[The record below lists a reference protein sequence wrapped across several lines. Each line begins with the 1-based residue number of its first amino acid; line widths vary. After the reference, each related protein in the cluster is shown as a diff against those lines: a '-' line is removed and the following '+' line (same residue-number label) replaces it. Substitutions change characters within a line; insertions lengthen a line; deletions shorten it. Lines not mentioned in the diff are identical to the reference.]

1 MEVSKNKTDAI
12 TGLPLY
18 DSFLEIAQTEID
30 NNPSKMLVLISTDI
44 ANFKYVNKIY
54 GYNKANEL
62 INELISVIQDDNQEI
77 VCACRTHSD
86 HIISLFRYNG
96 DREDFVKTVD
106 DDSNRFVK
114 RNSRKYPS
122 VSLHLNNGVVFL
134 DDEDDDLIYSID
146 KANVA
151 RRIAKGNYCVTS
163 VVYSSEMMGRK
174 EEDAKIMAM
183 FDHAIKN
190 GNIKTFFQPKM
201 DIKGQKIIGAEVL
214 SRIYDVNGNMMMP
227 DSYIPVLENSG
238 KVVELDRYVM
248 RETFSA
254 IRNWIDRG
262 WNVVPV
268 SINLSRM
275 NFYEDNIAEH
285 IYTEFCK
292 YNIPIEY
299 IELEL
304 TESLFFAETNTMVNE
319 ISKLREYGFCIS
331 MDDFGM
337 GYSALSSLST
347 LPVDIIKFDK
357 EFIRNSMS
365 NDAGYQILNSLI
377 GVFKKI
383 NYDVICEGIETREQE
398 KMIFE
403 CGCDNVQGFL
413 YDKPLERSQF
423 EEKYIKNN

>member
-1 MEVSKNKTDAI
+1 MDMTQKKTDAV

-18 DSFLEIAQTEID
+18 DGFLEIAKGEID
-30 NNPSKMLVLISTDI
+30 NNPGKMLVLISTDI

-54 GYNKANEL
+54 GYSKANEL
-62 INELISVIQDDNQEI
+62 INELISVIQDANQEI

-86 HIISLFRYNG
+86 HIISLFRYSG

-134 DDEDDDLIYSID
+134 DNEDDDLIYSID

-163 VVYSSEMMGRK
+163 VVYSSEMMCRK

-214 SRIYDVNGNMMMP
+214 SRIYDENGNMMMP
-227 DSYIPVLENSG
+227 DTYIPILENSG

-248 RETFSA
+248 RETFST
-254 IRNWIDRG
+254 IRNWLDRG
-262 WNVVPV
+262 WNAVPV

-275 NFYEDNIAEH
+275 HFYEDNVADR
-285 IYTEFCK
+285 IYNEFSK
-292 YNIPIEY
+292 YKIPPEY

-304 TESLFFAETNTMVNE
+304 TESLFFAETNIMVHE
-319 ISKLREYGFCIS
+319 ISKLRDYGFRVS

-337 GYSALSSLST
+337 GYSALSALGS

-357 EFIRNSMS
+357 EFIKNSMS

-383 NYDVICEGIETREQE
+383 NYNVICEGIETREQE

-413 YDKPLERSQF
+413 YDKPLERSVF

>member
-214 SRIYDVNGNMMMP
+214 SRIYDANGNMMMP
-227 DSYIPVLENSG
+227 DTYIPVLENSG

-299 IELEL
+299 IESLFEKKFPIIAQKIGTIVEGPYYKGVTEYKDSNVTIKIVAMCHEDDRFQVQRDLMRENRAIL
-304 TESLFFAETNTMVNE
+304 TEEGID
-319 ISKLREYGFCIS
+319 ISYPQIVINQPEPKKDITITKKTKKNVEEFIDEQR
-331 MDDFGM
+331 D
-337 GYSALSSLST
+337 LSSDL
-347 LPVDIIKFDK
+347 
-357 EFIRNSMS
+357 E
-365 NDAGYQILNSLI
+365 
-377 GVFKKI
+377 
-383 NYDVICEGIETREQE
+383 EQQ
-398 KMIFE
+398 
-403 CGCDNVQGFL
+403 N
-413 YDKPLERSQF
+413 
-423 EEKYIKNN
+423 

>member
-1 MEVSKNKTDAI
+1 MDMSQKKTDAV

-18 DSFLEIAQTEID
+18 DSFLEMARMEID
-30 NNPSKMLVLISTDI
+30 NNPNGKHVLISSDI

-62 INELISVIQDDNQEI
+62 INELISVIMGNNQEI
-77 VCACRTHSD
+77 VGACRTHSD
-86 HIISLFRYNG
+86 HIISLFRYDGNKEEFV
-96 DREDFVKTVD
+96 RIVEEDSNKFVK
-106 DDSNRFVK
+106 K
-114 RNSRKYPS
+114 NSRKYPS
-122 VSLHLNNGVVFL
+122 VSLHLNNGILFI
-134 DDEDDDLIYSID
+134 DDNEDDILYSID

-163 VVYSSEMMGRK
+163 VVFSSEMMCKK

-183 FDHAIKN
+183 FDNAIKN

-214 SRIYDVNGNMMMP
+214 SRIYDVNGEMMMP
-227 DSYIPVLENSG
+227 DSYIPILENSG
-238 KVVELDRYVM
+238 KVIELDRYVM

-254 IRNWIDRG
+254 IKNWIERG
-262 WNVVPV
+262 WNAVPI

-275 NFYEDNIAEH
+275 NFYEDNVADR
-285 IYTEFCK
+285 IYNEFAK

-319 ISKLREYGFCIS
+319 ICKLREYGFKVS

-337 GYSALSSLST
+337 GYSALSSLGT
-347 LPVDIIKFDK
+347 LPVDVIKFDK

-383 NYDVICEGIETREQE
+383 NYEVICEGIETREQE

-413 YDKPLERSQF
+413 YDKPLERSVF
-423 EEKYIKNN
+423 EEKYIKNH